1 MFEYDWSTYLPS
13 IIVIEL
19 IYEKILGVGGGG
31 GGQTDPQS
39 KHDLK

>member
-1 MFEYDWSTYLPS
+1 MFEHDWSTYLPS

-19 IYEKILGVGGGG
+19 IYEKILGGGGG